1 MLAILF
7 CFLLQLSQS
16 FPRFARLIKII
27 TSCMLSLTL
36 FNMSNT
42 WCTFRV
48 YKEQG
53 KNLQNKWK
61 HNHIAEVVSTFTEN
75 QNSRSTD
82 KIEAWKFFSVTA
94 VWIYCIIWM
103 TNFFTPWCIS
113 WQCVAVAQTK
123 PMVWVFEVRT
133 TTFSL
138 HGRIYHFPLSLNPF
152 CSALL
157 NVGRNGAQYS
167 KLHISN

>member
-1 MLAILF
+1 
-7 CFLLQLSQS
+7 
-16 FPRFARLIKII
+16 
-27 TSCMLSLTL
+27 MLSLTL

-82 KIEAWKFFSVTA
+82 KMEA
-94 VWIYCIIWM
+94 
-103 TNFFTPWCIS
+103 
-113 WQCVAVAQTK
+113 
-123 PMVWVFEVRT
+123 
-133 TTFSL
+133 
-138 HGRIYHFPLSLNPF
+138 
-152 CSALL
+152 
-157 NVGRNGAQYS
+157 
-167 KLHISN
+167 